1 MSDTDLSG
9 RWKPCRGEGAIA
21 AMHEFLWQRRRG
33 KRSDWEWSSCASPAI
48 ARLSRPCQTEAHS
61 ARTSAQRSAPK

>member
-33 KRSDWEWSSCASPAI
+33 KRSDWEWSSYASSAI
-48 ARLSRPCQTEAHS
+48 A
-61 ARTSAQRSAPK
+61 AQRCSQFERWLPLSL